1 MYLKYKPLYLLIDLI
16 KFILLISPI
25 TTAPHLVDELVL
37 LAQLTADVNVI
48 PRFRHRVSVQLNLEE
63 DIDTNECLQILHL
76 TASGCTRRQ
85 EDIERFWRLM
95 RFDFILMMLRN
106 VQPVEDIELMLSLLK
121 TSCLED
127 SFAMRVDPK
136 EGDQSAS
143 EVHVIDRVSAMLIDV
158 PKVAQDEVPYD
169 TFEIAQMRFEAISL
183 IEKLCDNKYG
193 GEALARNPYAIG
205 RIVRVMNDELNALY
219 TYKLGHEY
227 RYATCKSE
235 EVSVRI
241 ACTDSYT
248 EPHLSTEQLAYCTM

>member
-1 MYLKYKPLYLLIDLI
+1 MYLKYKPLYLLLDLI
-16 KFILLISPI
+16 KFILLLSPL
-25 TTAPHLVDELVL
+25 TTAPHLVDDLVL

-48 PRFRHRVSVQLNLEE
+48 PRFRHRASSQLNLED

-76 TASGCTRRQ
+76 TASGCARRQ

-106 VQPVEDIELMLSLLK
+106 VQPVEDTELMLSLLK

-127 SFAMRVDPK
+127 SFAMRIDPK
-136 EGDQSAS
+136 DGDQSAS

-158 PKVAQDEVPYD
+158 PKVPQGEVPYD
-169 TFEIAQMRFEAISL
+169 VFEIAQMRFEAIGL
-183 IEKLCDNKYG
+183 IEKICDNRYG

-219 TYKLGHEY
+219 NYKTGHEY
-227 RYATCKSE
+227 R
-235 EVSVRI
+235 
-241 ACTDSYT
+241 
-248 EPHLSTEQLAYCTM
+248 